1 MVCHWPDDKFS
12 QDCRSWERLGRLWK
26 PTVAVALVMVS
37 LCAGGGGM
45 TAERGPCGINECSYG
60 VLVKTINLSL
70 PEETWRQ
77 ARIEA
82 AKHNTSLS
90 GLVRRYLQAMVQG
103 KAPVIA
109 EESDA
114 EADRRSREALLAAL
128 QEGDLH
134 LGFRPSRDKTYE
146 R

>member
-1 MVCHWPDDKFS
+1 MY
-12 QDCRSWERLGRLWK
+12 
-26 PTVAVALVMVS
+26 
-37 LCAGGGGM
+37 
-45 TAERGPCGINECSYG
+45 ECSYG
-60 VLVKTINLSL
+60 VYVKTVNLSL
-70 PEETWRQ
+70 PEETWRR

-82 AKHNTSLS
+82 AKHNTTLS

-128 QEGDLH
+128 QAGDLR
-134 LGFRPSRDKTYE
+134 LGFRPSREKTYE